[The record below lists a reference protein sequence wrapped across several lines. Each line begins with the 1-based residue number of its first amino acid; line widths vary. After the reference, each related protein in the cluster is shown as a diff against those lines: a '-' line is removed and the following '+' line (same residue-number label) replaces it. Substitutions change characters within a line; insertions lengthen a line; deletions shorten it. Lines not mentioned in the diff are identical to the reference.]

1 MINEQRQLGLILKH
15 KMLCLSIFVTSRI
28 LVALFLHGMHFHF

>member
-28 LVALFLHGMHFHF
+28 LVIFRHGLHFHF